1 MGDCQ
6 CSTPG
11 GCSIKPSQGM
21 GCWFISVA
29 TWTIDQLAVIIQYM
43 LWANIYSL
51 GYSGLGVWVFCGL
64 LGPDPNTQN
73 IWIRI
78 LLCNFCSFFK
88 TYNFQNCW
96 IYAAFYL
103 NIQCNSARNVKNM
116 QSFLLFFDSVPK
128 NTEQDP
134 DPART
139 FRIRPDP
146 RHCCVVIFKL
156 TVCFYLCC
164 QCKYS
169 LHCTTTKKK
178 LYSLRHNNN
187 YKKH

>member
-29 TWTIDQLAVIIQYM
+29 TWTIDQLAVILQYM

-103 NIQCNSARNVKNM
+103 NIQCNSARNVKKICK
-116 QSFLLFFDSVPK
+116 FFCFFSILYLK
-128 NTEQDP
+128 IQN
-134 DPART
+134 RI
-139 FRIRPDP
+139 RIRPELSESD
-146 RHCCVVIFKL
+146 RIHDTVVWS
-156 TVCFYLCC
+156 YL
-164 QCKYS
+164 
-169 LHCTTTKKK
+169 
-178 LYSLRHNNN
+178 N
-187 YKKH
+187 